1 MPVRTQVR
9 TCLPYQGRSTVATA
23 LCRLGIQRSFGPPR
37 GFSTTRFFHYTVL
50 WVHEQGPPGLHL
62 HNFKRPLSAALR
74 PTQGRHK
81 AALRLP
87 LPPKN
92 PRVPVGAMMT
102 ETIAAIGLILAAG
115 AFFLAMR
122 GKSSSRP
129 ADTKR
134 KVQRSRQRR
143 NQAREAGSSEDD
155 ESSGGRASPGNEAV
169 SRWSDSL

>member
-1 MPVRTQVR
+1 
-9 TCLPYQGRSTVATA
+9 
-23 LCRLGIQRSFGPPR
+23 
-37 GFSTTRFFHYTVL
+37 
-50 WVHEQGPPGLHL
+50 
-62 HNFKRPLSAALR
+62 
-74 PTQGRHK
+74 
-81 AALRLP
+81 
-87 LPPKN
+87 
-92 PRVPVGAMMT
+92 MT

-143 NQAREAGSSEDD
+143 NQPGEAGSSEDD
-155 ESSGGRASPGNEAV
+155 ESSGGRAPPGNEAV

>member
-1 MPVRTQVR
+1 
-9 TCLPYQGRSTVATA
+9 
-23 LCRLGIQRSFGPPR
+23 
-37 GFSTTRFFHYTVL
+37 
-50 WVHEQGPPGLHL
+50 
-62 HNFKRPLSAALR
+62 
-74 PTQGRHK
+74 
-81 AALRLP
+81 
-87 LPPKN
+87 
-92 PRVPVGAMMT
+92 MT

-143 NQAREAGSSEDD
+143 NQPGEAGSSEDD
-155 ESSGGRASPGNEAV
+155 ESSGGRGPPGNEAV